1 MSLLSVQNLKKVYTS
16 KLGTTS
22 VTALKNVNFN
32 VEEGEF
38 IAIMGESGSGKTT
51 LLNILA
57 SLDKPTAGKVILN
70 GIETTSIKEKDLAA
84 FRRDHLGFVFQDFNL
99 LNTFNIKDNIFLPL
113 VLQGKSLSM
122 MQKRLAI
129 LASSLEIEDIL
140 LKYPYEVSDGQ
151 KQRTAIAR
159 ALITSPDILLA
170 DEPTGALDS
179 RTSEKI
185 LKIFENIEH
194 KGQTILMVTHS
205 AKAAA
210 HASRVLFI
218 RDGEV
223 YHELYRANKK
233 EDEFYE
239 EIQNTLTIM
248 ERGRDFHA

>member
-140 LKYPYEVSDGQ
+140 LKYPYEVLGGQ